1 MKHNAF
7 SQQENLLDK
16 ENFINN
22 NTFSGCLY
30 PKGVV
35 LHAHLSLQE
44 NRLLYQP

>member
-1 MKHNAF
+1 MLFHNKRIY
-7 SQQENLLDK
+7 LIK